1 MNSFNMTEVAISH
14 ASYVSRG
21 LSLFSVEYTK
31 QTKSANLISGI
42 VFAGNNDEWHEHR
55 RFTLS
60 TLKDF
65 GMGKSRLQGCIHE
78 EAGKLL
84 EEFGSHKSQPFD
96 PRMFINTHIANII
109 CSMSFGG
116 KFAYTDRRFQ
126 GMIRMIDEN
135 MK

>member
-1 MNSFNMTEVAISH
+1 MQAMLWLGFP
-14 ASYVSRG
+14 
-21 LSLFSVEYTK
+21 FEYNK
-31 QTKSANLISGI
+31 QTTSDNYISGI
-42 VFAGNNDEWHEHR
+42 AVAPNNDEWREHR

-65 GMGKSRLQGCIHE
+65 GMGKSRLQGCIHD
-78 EAGKLL
+78 EAAKLL
-84 EEFGSHKSQPFD
+84 EEFGSHKGQPFD
-96 PRMFINTHIANII
+96 PKMFINTHIANII